1 MFIPVVLELRE
12 KHTLVDNPDVNQAYP
27 VLGDDPG
34 LKYYTGRVSHE

>member
-27 VLGDDPG
+27 VLEDDPG
-34 LKYYTGRVSHE
+34 PDTTQGGFG